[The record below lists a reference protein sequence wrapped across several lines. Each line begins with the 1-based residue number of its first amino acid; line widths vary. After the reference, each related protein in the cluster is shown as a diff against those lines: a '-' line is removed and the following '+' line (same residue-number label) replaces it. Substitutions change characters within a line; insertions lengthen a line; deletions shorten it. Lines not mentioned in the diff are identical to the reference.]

1 MLCSWLCAKS
11 KAIVGQ
17 DGRSGETRGREKN
30 GYIEFRLARLAS
42 LARLAMPCAPC
53 SMLHAT
59 FLPLHLNIARKW
71 ASFGRTKR
79 IIEVLR
85 YWGIQGT
92 RMQALIFV
100 INQTA

>member
-53 SMLHAT
+53 SMSPAGCL
-59 FLPLHLNIARKW
+59 LP
-71 ASFGRTKR
+71 F
-79 IIEVLR
+79 
-85 YWGIQGT
+85 
-92 RMQALIFV
+92 ALEYSKEMG
-100 INQTA
+100 